1 MDKSSSAN
9 IMLPGGVW
17 VLSRRPPEGSPSEI
31 LVPIVWICWARWV

>member
-17 VLSRRPPEGSPSEI
+17 VLSRRPPEGSPRIEAFYG
-31 LVPIVWICWARWV
+31 LL